1 MVEHGK
7 IKAVHYHKM
16 EPQIAVMGKTAK
28 AVYDE
33 ILKRG
38 LISRMEHA
46 TYLGSE
52 LERAEIASKV
62 GKTYVQDFPLFK
74 KIY

>member
-1 MVEHGK
+1 MVEDGQ
-7 IKAVHYHKM
+7 IKAVHYLKM
-16 EPQIAVMGKTAK
+16 EPQIAIKGETAK

-46 TYLGSE
+46 TYIGSE

-62 GKTYVQDFPLFK
+62 GKNYIQDFPLFK